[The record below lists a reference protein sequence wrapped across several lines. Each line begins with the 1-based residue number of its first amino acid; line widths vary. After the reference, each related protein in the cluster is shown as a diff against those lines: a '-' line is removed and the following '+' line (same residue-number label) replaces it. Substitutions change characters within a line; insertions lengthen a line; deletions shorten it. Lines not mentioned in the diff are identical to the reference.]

1 MGINLTKGQKIDLT
15 KGDPSLSK
23 LLVGLGWDTNKY
35 STGADFDLDAAVF
48 MLQENKKVGSNK
60 DFIYY
65 GNLKHESGSVE
76 HMGDNLTGG
85 NAGDDEQIK
94 IDLARIPANIDRIA
108 ITVTIYDAE
117 ARRQNFGQVEKA
129 YVRLYKP
136 GQAEGEGDYIYDL
149 SEDFST
155 CASVEFCRIYRK
167 DRDWKIQALG
177 VGHKGGLEELVA
189 KFV

>member
-94 IDLARIPANIDRIA
+94 IDLARMPANIDRIA

-117 ARRQNFGQVEKA
+117 ARKPMRYPASLRLRTFQWKHQLLSLRSTDIKA
-129 YVRLYKP
+129 NGSSMQL
-136 GQAEGEGDYIYDL
+136 QADL
-149 SEDFST
+149 AED
-155 CASVEFCRIYRK
+155 
-167 DRDWKIQALG
+167 
-177 VGHKGGLEELVA
+177 
-189 KFV
+189 